1 MFFLYP
7 SRAFPAV
14 VLKGGLAMKERKW
27 HQVNT
32 AAFEKSMSD
41 HIKSGCGCD
50 IPIFTFQKEKIGQA
64 LEGRI
69 RPCYKRDRN
78 DRARCAHIHSY
89 SENGEDTV
97 VAIRMSAMLWAAIAN
112 KDNPLWGRWI
122 RITYKGLR
130 PMKFGRAMKI
140 FSVEVDKGP
149 ITENFE
155 SIPINPE
162 DCKSR
167 KPRKRRPVCSGVET

>member
-1 MFFLYP
+1 
-7 SRAFPAV
+7 
-14 VLKGGLAMKERKW
+14 MKERKW
-27 HQVNT
+27 QGVNT
-32 AAFEKSMSD
+32 AEVEKS
-41 HIKSGCGCD
+41 ITNQVKSGCGCD
-50 IPIFTFQKEKIGQA
+50 IPVFTFRIEGQT

-78 DRARCAHIHSY
+78 DRARCAHVHSY
-89 SENGEDTV
+89 SESGEDVV
-97 VAIRMSAMLWAAIAN
+97 VAIRMSAMLWAAIAP

-140 FSVEVDKGP
+140 FLVEVDKGTV
-149 ITENFE
+149 TENFE
-155 SIPINPE
+155 SIPINTE

-167 KPRKRRPVCSGVET
+167 KPRKRRPICSSVKT

>member
-1 MFFLYP
+1 
-7 SRAFPAV
+7 
-14 VLKGGLAMKERKW
+14 MKKPKKRQW
-27 HQVNT
+27 QQVNKT
-32 AAFEKSMSD
+32 QLDEMMFGSTQ
-41 HIKSGCGCD
+41 SGCGCD
-50 IPIFTFQKEKIGQA
+50 IQIFTFRTVGQI

-78 DRARCAHIHSY
+78 DRARCAHVHGY
-89 SENGEDTV
+89 TDDGEETV

-122 RITYKGLR
+122 RITYKGKKYMGYR
-130 PMKFGRAMKI
+130 RAMKI
-140 FSVEVDKGP
+140 YQVEVDKGA

-155 SIPINPE
+155 PVPVNPE

-167 KPRKRRPVCSGVET
+167 KPRKRRPVCSGVK